1 MEPIWRVI
9 FGFVTLLV
17 FPLLA
22 LLGMMKKRASPTLL
36 AAVLVW
42 TVLGALALL
51 LRWHP
56 GATRAQIMHG
66 WLVGVALGGG
76 FLAIDWLRTR
86 RKISRWLKLAIG
98 AITTLVFA
106 KALYDFLLRY
116 A

>member
-1 MEPIWRVI
+1 MI

-17 FPLLA
+17 FPLLG

-36 AAVLVW
+36 AAVLAW
-42 TVLGALALL
+42 TILGALGLL
-51 LRWHP
+51 LKWHP
-56 GATRAQIMHG
+56 GVTRTAFTHG

-76 FLAIDWLRTR
+76 FLAIDWLRSQ

-98 AITTLVFA
+98 AITVAVFA
-106 KALYDFLLRY
+106 KALHDFLLHY